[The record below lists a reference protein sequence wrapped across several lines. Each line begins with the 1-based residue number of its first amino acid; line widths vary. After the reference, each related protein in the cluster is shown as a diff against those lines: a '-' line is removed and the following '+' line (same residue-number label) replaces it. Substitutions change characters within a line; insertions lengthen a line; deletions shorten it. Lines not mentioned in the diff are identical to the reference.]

1 MQRILVVD
9 DDHVQVDVVSF
20 LLRRAGFES
29 TAAFDGVSA
38 ARLFDDHRPD
48 LVILDVHLGD
58 SDGRDLLR
66 QFRNQRPEVLILMLT
81 ALNAEDDRVRGLDLG
96 ADDYLTKPFS
106 PRELIAR
113 VRAMLRRGAV
123 EVHEPVLPG
132 RIQLGSVMLDPMTH
146 EVTRAGQRLDLSPT
160 EFRLL
165 RTLMASPNVL
175 VRTRTLLKEVW
186 GHQDTA
192 ARNVLRVTASRLRAK
207 LDNNSTSP
215 GLLRTVPG
223 EGLVFGDDAPAIA
236 AGPAATDAPVALEVI
251 AELQELVDDTGTGP
265 LRQLNETFG
274 AAVEEHLSAMR
285 TALTN
290 RDGAALLAEAHW
302 LRGTSGSLGA
312 QRVTRVCAIIEEW
325 VRAGDLTQMDELL
338 QHLELELDV
347 FEAAIAPLLGPGSG

>member
-1 MQRILVVD
+1 MWELLPSQLGRSPRSPGHEAATGSDARRCERLLVASAGRLFELVDFFQNRKFSVEALFLSGRIFGVLDLLEGGLKGVADVGVRIVQPLLQQR
-9 DDHVQVDVVSF
+9 HSG
-20 LLRRAGFES
+20 LRF
-29 TAAFDGVSA
+29 AAGVSQA
-38 ARLFDDHRPD
+38 
-48 LVILDVHLGD
+48 G
-58 SDGRDLLR
+58 G
-66 QFRNQRPEVLILMLT
+66 RNQ
-81 ALNAEDDRVRGLDLG
+81 
-96 ADDYLTKPFS
+96 AD
-106 PRELIAR
+106 
-113 VRAMLRRGAV
+113 RAMLRRGAV

-251 AELQELVDDTGTGP
+251 AELQELVDETGTGP

-274 AAVEEHLSAMR
+274 AAVEEHLSTMR

-290 RDGAALLAEAHW
+290 RDGAALSAEAHW

-312 QRVTRVCAIIEEW
+312 QRVTRVCAIIEER